1 METSSKC
8 LKKTVIFSKGPAP
21 KHTFKFN
28 GEDIEIV
35 KEFNYL
41 GFFLNENQ
49 DHSARQKSICSL

>member
-1 METSSKC
+1 M
-8 LKKTVIFSKGPAP
+8 LKKTVIISKGPAP